1 MDFGLRALRIVVA
14 VLLLVPLLAL
24 ASVAATD
31 SRKPAN
37 GGPYLIGQFL
47 VATQKLDDPRFVK
60 TVIYMVEHNDSG
72 AFGLIVNK
80 RSTVPVLM
88 SSLLNELGIA
98 AVNDD
103 YEVRLHY
110 GGPVDPGR
118 LFVLHSG
125 EYMSPG
131 TTPVDDTISLTPR
144 RSVFEAFA
152 AGAGPKRA
160 LFALGYAGWGPG
172 QLEGEIARGD
182 WLSAPATEPVIFDDD
197 NDSKWERASDGAG
210 LKL

>member
-24 ASVAATD
+24 ASVAAAD
-31 SRKPAN
+31 SRKLAN

-131 TTPVDDTISLTPR
+131 TNPVAAPISLTTQ

>member
-1 MDFGLRALRIVVA
+1 MVFGLRVLRIVV
-14 VLLLVPLLAL
+14 VVILLVSPLAL
-24 ASVAATD
+24 ASVAAAE
-31 SRKPAN
+31 SRKPAHD
-37 GGPYLIGQFL
+37 GPYLTGQFL
-47 VATQKLDDPRFVK
+47 VATLKLDDPRFIK

-131 TTPVDDTISLTPR
+131 TNPVDDTISLTTQ

-152 AGAGPKRA
+152 AGVGPKRA
-160 LFALGYAGWGPG
+160 LFAFGYAGWGPG

-182 WLSAPATEPVIFDDD
+182 WLSALATEAIIFDD
-197 NDSKWERASDGAG
+197 NLNRKWERANDGAG
-210 LKL
+210 LRL

>member
-1 MDFGLRALRIVVA
+1 MVFGLRVLRIVV
-14 VLLLVPLLAL
+14 VVILLVSPLAL
-24 ASVAATD
+24 ASVAAAE
-31 SRKPAN
+31 SRKPTHD
-37 GGPYLIGQFL
+37 GPYLTGQFL
-47 VATQKLDDPRFVK
+47 VSTLKLDDPRFIK
-60 TVIYMVEHNDSG
+60 TVIYMVKHNDSG

-80 RSTVPVLM
+80 PSTAPVLM
-88 SSLLNELGIA
+88 STLLNELDIA

-125 EYMSPG
+125 EYKSPE
-131 TTPVDDTISLTPR
+131 TNSVDDTISLTTQ

-152 AGAGPKRA
+152 AGVGPKRA
-160 LFALGYAGWGPG
+160 LFAFGYAGWGPG